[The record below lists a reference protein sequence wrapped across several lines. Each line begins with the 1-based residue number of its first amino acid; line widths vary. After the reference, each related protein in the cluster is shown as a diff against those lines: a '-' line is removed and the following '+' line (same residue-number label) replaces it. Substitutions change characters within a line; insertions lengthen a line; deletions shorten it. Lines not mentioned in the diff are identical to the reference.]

1 MQNDTTLIDATAII
15 GRDRRNPEMSDEA
28 LAQAVL
34 EVVTGPI
41 GAAAVAAARTAAAE
55 AEKGEAA

>member
-34 EVVTGPI
+34 DVVTGPI
-41 GAAAVAAARTAAAE
+41 GAAAVAAAE